1 MFLLE
6 KECDVYNY
14 ANDNSIGCSGKSL
27 EDVHIKLQNAANIMI
42 KWFQT
47 NCLQANGSKF
57 QTIVFS
63 TMKEDNVAIMI
74 NKNIILEP
82 QSCVKLLGVQI
93 DNRLTFHDHYY
104 KLIM

>member
-1 MFLLE
+1 
-6 KECDVYNY
+6 
-14 ANDNSIGCSGKSL
+14 
-27 EDVHIKLQNAANIMI
+27 MI

-47 NCLQANGSKF
+47 NSLQANGSKF

-63 TMKEDNVAIMI
+63 RMNKDNVPIMI

-93 DNRLTFHDHYY
+93 DNRLTFHDHISSLCKKAGQKLGAVHDCQRIY
-104 KLIM
+104 KQM